1 MDDLARQCAR
11 DILDTVP
18 PVMRFIRDQVRL
30 RRTAGLSLPQFR
42 TLIFSSRIKN
52 PSLSA
57 VAEHLGLSLPAMSR
71 LINGLVAHKLVE
83 RQTVSTNRRQIAL
96 TLTARGRATLEVV
109 RNEIR
114 LQLADSLK
122 GLPAA
127 EQRTV
132 QQAMRVLYKI
142 FESKAAT
149 RNPSLKVGP

>member
-42 TLIFSSRIKN
+42 TLIFLSRIKN